1 MIFFIIV
8 DTPFSLLYIIDYKNF
23 SVSNNLIEAT
33 TKKKLTDDKQELIKL
48 KGLDC
53 SFFTYGYLEEGFC
66 TFFGSCR
73 VANTDYMY
81 KGGCGELSLWGEKKI
96 EEKNVGI

>member
-1 MIFFIIV
+1 M
-8 DTPFSLLYIIDYKNF
+8 
-23 SVSNNLIEAT
+23 SNNIIEAT
-33 TKKKLTDDKQELIKL
+33 TKKKFLENKQDAIKPQ
-48 KGLDC
+48 GLDC